1 MPAPPS
7 HGILNPRGGEAHFSL
22 ARSAPAADL
31 RPFVERYWTVR
42 WDLRGRA
49 PHEQETLP
57 WPCVNLVIGT
67 HRPGL
72 FGVCRTRFVAHL
84 EGEGWVVGAKFRP
97 GGFRPFVTFPMA
109 DLTDRNLPIRR
120 VFGRAGAAL
129 ERAVHAAPESGRIAL
144 VEEFLRARRPP
155 P

>member
-84 EGEGWVVGAKFRP
+84 EEGLRMRELGRTKVLSDWIYETLFGGVLELQGSRFR
-97 GGFRPFVTFPMA
+97 
-109 DLTDRNLPIRR
+109 
-120 VFGRAGAAL
+120 
-129 ERAVHAAPESGRIAL
+129 
-144 VEEFLRARRPP
+144 
-155 P
+155 